1 MPRRLLALLAVLVL
15 VLAAC
20 SDDDTESAD
29 GDGDGTTAT
38 TVPEETPEGDG
49 EEPGEPPSDPY
60 GVDTDL
66 GPVVGTTSEVDGV
79 RAFLTIPFAA
89 PPTGENRWRA
99 PQPHPGWEDPLDAT
113 EPGASCPQPA
123 DSLFN
128 QLLVIPDSDEDCL
141 TLNVWSPD
149 AAEDLPVMVW
159 IHGGGL
165 STGSA
170 HQPYYIGDQLAETG
184 IVVVSMNYRL
194 GTLGFLATD
203 ELADEGAEDGWGNYG
218 LADQQAALEWVQ
230 RNVGAFG
237 GDPDRVTIVGESA
250 GGFSVC
256 GHLASP
262 ASAGLFHQASILSGG
277 GCDRLRGGDEART
290 AGQEFLDAVGCDDMA
305 CARDLPV
312 DEVLSGPA
320 QSSLVADDVTYDATA
335 YQLAADGL
343 LDVPVLIGSNADEA
357 TLFTLGRGEPS
368 EEELRDLVAATVTD
382 PEAVLAAYPADAFDT
397 QLARYQAISTDAGF
411 TCPALRFA
419 EVLPEAYV
427 YHYTY
432 VSASNPLGL
441 GATHGAE
448 LALLFGHPEGIAI
461 LDAETDAETAAV
473 SAALQSAW
481 SEFVKGNPPT
491 PDWEP
496 FGEAGRIMIL
506 DTDFELVDEIREGRC
521 AVLTDL
527 IGPR

>member
-1 MPRRLLALLAVLVL
+1 MPRRLFALLAVMALTLV
-15 VLAAC
+15 AC
-20 SDDDTESAD
+20 SDDD
-29 GDGDGTTAT
+29 GDGDDADTPAT
-38 TVPEETPEGDG
+38 TEAPADTTEEESDAPAA
-49 EEPGEPPSDPY
+49 EPGDPLEA
-60 GVDTDL
+60 DTDL
-66 GPVVGTTSEVDGV
+66 GPVVGTTSDVDGV
-79 RAFLTIPFAA
+79 RAFLAIPFAA
-89 PPTGENRWRA
+89 PPTGDNRWRA
-99 PQPHPGWEDPLDAT
+99 PQPHPGWDDPLDAT

-149 AAEDLPVMVW
+149 DADGLPVMVW

-170 HQPYYIGDQLAETG
+170 HQPYYIGDQLADTG

-194 GTLGFLATD
+194 GTLGFLGTD
-203 ELADEGAEDGWGNYG
+203 ELADEGAESGWANYG
-218 LADQQAALEWVQ
+218 LADQTAALEWVK
-230 RNVGAFG
+230 RNVGSFG

-277 GCDRLRGGDEART
+277 GCDGLRAGEDARA
-290 AGQEFLDAVGCDDMA
+290 AGQQFLDSVGCDDME

-312 DEVLSGPA
+312 EDVLAGPP
-320 QSSLVADDVTYDATA
+320 QSSLVADGITYDATA
-335 YQLAADGL
+335 YRLAADGL
-343 LDVPVLIGSNADEA
+343 LDVPLLIGSNADEA
-357 TLFTLGRGEPS
+357 TLFTLGRNEPS
-368 EEELRDLVAATVTD
+368 EEELRNLVAATVDD
-382 PEAVLAAYPADAFDT
+382 PEAVLAAYPADAFET

-419 EVLPEAYV
+419 GEVPEAYV

-432 VSASNPLGL
+432 VSAGNPLGL

-461 LDAETDAETAAV
+461 LDAETDDETASV
-473 SAALQSAW
+473 SAALQDAW

-491 PDWEP
+491 PDWERH
-496 FGEAGRIMIL
+496 GEAGRIMVL
-506 DTDFELVDEIREGRC
+506 DTTFELVDEIRDGRC
-521 AVLTDL
+521 EAIGDL
-527 IGPR
+527 VSRR